1 MPTQN
6 TRRNF
11 LLHAPVALGAI
22 ALALDTSRLLAESA
36 TTIPSSALLEPG
48 FVNAQLQRSHAAP
61 WKILQVGFPSMFDQK
76 HIRGAIYAGP
86 ASQPDGLALLRQT
99 VSSWPRTQAILLY
112 CGCCPWTHCPNI
124 APAWDQLQS
133 MHFSAVKVLRIEN
146 NFGADW
152 AAKGYPVA

>member
-1 MPTQN
+1 MPTQQ

-11 LLHAPVALGAI
+11 LLHTPVALGA
-22 ALALDTSRLLAESA
+22 LALDASRLMAESA
-36 TTIPSSALLEPG
+36 TTIPSSALLEPA
-48 FVNAQLQRSHAAP
+48 FVNAQLQRSHVAP
-61 WKILQVGFPSMFDQK
+61 WKILQVGFHSMFDQK

-99 VSSWPRTQAILLY
+99 VSAWPRTQPILLY

-133 MHFSAVKVLRIEN
+133 MHFTAVKVLRIDN

>member
-1 MPTQN
+1 MPKQH
-6 TRRNF
+6 TRRTF
-11 LLHAPVALGAI
+11 LFHTPIALGAMAI
-22 ALALDTSRLLAESA
+22 ALDTPTLFAESA
-36 TTIPSSALLEPG
+36 TTIPSSVLLDPAS
-48 FVNAQLQRSHAAP
+48 VSAQLQRSHVAP
-61 WKILQVGFPSMFDQK
+61 WTILQVGFHSMFDQK

-86 ASQPDGLALLRQT
+86 GSQPEGLSLLHHI
-99 VSSWPRTQAILLY
+99 VSPMPRTQPILLY

-124 APAWDQLQS
+124 APAWDHLQS